1 MFLAE
6 EYTVYGMNNMGAPQ
20 QSRFNNDPRSR
31 AEWTN
36 VIDAEDDE
44 DSGIELVTVNNFQQR
59 NINQLVSY
67 CYFNLYHSYS

>member
-1 MFLAE
+1 
-6 EYTVYGMNNMGAPQ
+6 MNNVGAPQ
-20 QSRFNNDPRSR
+20 SSRFNNDPRR

-36 VIDAEDDE
+36 MIDADDDE

-67 CYFNLYHSYS
+67 CYLT